1 MRCGPG
7 ALRRCGS
14 LCGAVCCGAR
24 MAIEDFISERARSVQ
39 ESGIRRIF
47 NLAAS
52 LKDPINF
59 SIGQPDFEV
68 PEPAKQAAIE
78 AIRAGHNGYTVTQG
92 LPALREKIAARV
104 AHYYNGTP
112 EILVTSGLSGGLLL
126 ALMVTVN
133 AGDEVVYPDP
143 YFVSYPNLVQW
154 AGGKPVAVSTYP
166 DFQLSP
172 DKIAEAITPKTKILL
187 FNSPNNPTGV
197 VYTAEQIQQVCTLAE
212 KHDLLI
218 ISDEIYRDLSYDG
231 PTPSPAEFVPERTIL
246 LRGFSK
252 SYSMTGWRMGYA
264 SGPQAILQQ
273 MGNMQQYTFVCAPS
287 MAQHGAIAALDVDMS
302 EQVGNYS
309 RKRDLVMQELGS
321 HFEYARPHG
330 GFYFFL
336 KVPARFENS
345 TQFVE
350 AALDKNLLCVPG
362 AAFSRQD
369 THFRISYATA
379 DESIRRGCEVLCALA
394 G

>member
-1 MRCGPG
+1 
-7 ALRRCGS
+7 
-14 LCGAVCCGAR
+14 
-24 MAIEDFISERARSVQ
+24 MAIEDFISERARLVK

-52 LKDPINF
+52 LKNPINF

-92 LPALREKIAARV
+92 LPVLRDKIAARI
-104 AHYYNGTP
+104 AHYYSGPP
-112 EILVTSGLSGGLLL
+112 EVLVTSGLSGGLLL

-133 AGDEVVYPDP
+133 AGDEIIYPDP

-172 DKIAEAITPKTKILL
+172 DRIAEVITPKTKILL
-187 FNSPNNPTGV
+187 LNSPNNPTGL
-197 VYTAEQIQQVCTLAE
+197 VYGAERIQQVCALAE

-218 ISDEIYRDLSYDG
+218 ISDEIYCDLSYDG

-252 SYSMTGWRMGYA
+252 SYSMTGWRLGYA
-264 SGPQAILQQ
+264 SGPKAIIQQ

-287 MAQHGAIAALDVDMS
+287 MAQHGAIAALDTDLS

-309 RKRDLVMQELGS
+309 RKRDLVIEELGS
-321 HFEYARPHG
+321 HFEYAKPHG

-362 AAFSRQD
+362 AVFSRQD

-379 DESIRRGCEVLCALA
+379 DENIRRGCEVLRSMA